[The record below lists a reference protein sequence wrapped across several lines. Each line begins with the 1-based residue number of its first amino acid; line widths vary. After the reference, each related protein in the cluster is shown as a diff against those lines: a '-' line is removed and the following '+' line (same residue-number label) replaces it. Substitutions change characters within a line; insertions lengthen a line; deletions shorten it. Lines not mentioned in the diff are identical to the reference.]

1 MKYVLWASAAVAALG
16 AGVMSA
22 SAAEP
27 AASPTPTTV
36 ETPAA
41 VPPTKEA
48 SQGVEEIVV
57 TAQKRTENVQKVPV
71 AITVV
76 TGEQLKDLH
85 ITEPSQIKY
94 AAPSVQFVDANSSR
108 TEGFAVRGIGTFS
121 FAPGIEQSVAT
132 VLDGVVLGRTGA
144 GLGDFADVSRVEVL
158 RGPQGMLFGKN
169 ASAGLVQII
178 TNQPELGEYSGNAH
192 VSYGSYNERHLQ
204 GTVNVPVSD
213 DSALRLTGY
222 ESYHD
227 GTVNNKFNGEDL
239 NDKHEYG
246 LKGKY
251 LWKPTNDFSLYAI
264 GDWSHSHANCC
275 VWTQR
280 ENIQSSLAPFLT
292 NYLYDAQIAAGITP
306 GPKNGDVSLNGP
318 VFTRVSAGGGS
329 VEMNWTPGEFTFTSI
344 SAYRFWKEQDG
355 LDADGTSLS
364 LMDDNRGHQSQKQFS
379 QELRLTSPAG
389 KFIDY
394 VAGLYYWHQEVKG
407 GDSETGDAG
416 VIISVPSSTFLPG
429 VSSIIDTV
437 TTEQEVK
444 TNSYAAFG
452 QGTVH
457 VADDFR
463 LIAGGRLTRDELKLD
478 FVRDSS
484 AVYNLS
490 GGGSVTGPSTGF
502 GILYVTPYAFSAETS
517 NNNFS
522 WKLGAQYDFTKD
534 VMGYATVSR
543 GYKGPGIGALNYY
556 NPANDTAIVK
566 PEIPTSYELGLKSA
580 LFNRKLVLNAAVF
593 QATYKDFQAQINDGV
608 TPPVGSKIVNASKL
622 ETQGVELDFM
632 ARPVEGLTLTGAAT
646 YVNANFGE
654 NCNCNGDPS
663 KDPSGKMLPGTP
675 RWSYTIAGM
684 YERPVLDE
692 LTGFVGLNWYWRS
705 QTHYSADPDPAI
717 YQATTQSSY
726 GLLGGTIGVG
736 SDNWRLSLYGRNL
749 LDKRFNAIFTTLI
762 PSVIATQSPTGYS
775 QFTPYE
781 AYRTVGVG
789 LDVSF

>member
-1 MKYVLWASAAVAALG
+1 
-16 AGVMSA
+16 
-22 SAAEP
+22 
-27 AASPTPTTV
+27 
-36 ETPAA
+36 
-41 VPPTKEA
+41 
-48 SQGVEEIVV
+48 
-57 TAQKRTENVQKVPV
+57 
-71 AITVV
+71 
-76 TGEQLKDLH
+76 
-85 ITEPSQIKY
+85 
-94 AAPSVQFVDANSSR
+94 
-108 TEGFAVRGIGTFS
+108 
-121 FAPGIEQSVAT
+121 
-132 VLDGVVLGRTGA
+132 VLDGVVMGRTGA
-144 GLGDFADVSRVEVL
+144 GLGDFADISRVEVL

-192 VSYGSYNERHLQ
+192 VSYGSFNERHLQ
-204 GTVNVPVSD
+204 GTANIPISE

-246 LKGKY
+246 IKGKY

-306 GPKNGDVSLNGP
+306 GPNNDDVSLNGP

-344 SAYRFWKEQDG
+344 SAYRFWKEEDG

-394 VAGLYYWHQEVKG
+394 VTGLYYWHQEVKG

-416 VIISVPSSTFLPG
+416 VIVSYVPTG
-429 VSSIIDTV
+429 VYDTV
-437 TTEQEVK
+437 TTSQKV
-444 TNSYAAFG
+444 TTDSYAVFG
-452 QGTVH
+452 QGTAH
-457 VADDFR
+457 VTDDFR
-463 LIAGGRLTRDELKLD
+463 IIAGGRLTRDELKLD
-478 FVRDSS
+478 FARDSY
-484 AVYNLS
+484 ATV
-490 GGGSVTGPSTGF
+490 GGFVIPSTGF
-502 GILYVTPYAFSAETS
+502 GILYVDPYAFSAETS

-566 PEIPTSYELGLKSA
+566 PEIPTSFELGLKNV
-580 LFNRKLVLNAAVF
+580 LFDRKLVLNAAVF
-593 QATYKDFQAQINDGV
+593 KATYKDFQAQINDG
-608 TPPVGSKIVNASKL
+608 TNPPIGSEVINASKL

-646 YVNANFGE
+646 YVDAYFGD
-654 NCNCNGDPS
+654 NCDCTGDPS

-684 YERPVLDE
+684 YERPIFDR

-705 QTHYSADPDPAI
+705 DTHYSADPNPAI
-717 YQATTQSSY
+717 SEKTTQKAY

-736 SDNWRLSLYGRNL
+736 SDDWRLSLYGRNL
-749 LDKRFNAIFTTLI
+749 LDKRFSAIFTTLI
-762 PSVIATQSPTGYS
+762 PSVMPSATDPSGFETPTGYS

-781 AYRTVGVG
+781 AYRTVGIG
-789 LDVSF
+789 LDLSF